1 MIRSPKPKSG
11 GYPGGAVGLAGV
23 LWVMPKVLVE
33 REIGSEVELG
43 RVKV

>member
-11 GYPGGAVGLAGV
+11 GYPGVGVGSAGV
-23 LWVMPKVLVE
+23 LWVVPKVLME

-43 RVKV
+43 RDKV